1 MFQKKILVPLGPSGK
16 DLKSV
21 HYALSLAA
29 RLKSQVYVLQQAPSE
44 GPESQFS
51 IWLDEALLDLIN
63 NARQA
68 GLTVSHHI
76 TRRELG
82 TEIVDLLKAEGIDF
96 LIFGIDEGLNE
107 RFLFQIRSLVSTQII
122 QVKEKNRISYF

>member
-1 MFQKKILVPLGPSGK
+1 MFQKKILVPLGPLGK

-29 RLKSQVYVLQQAPSE
+29 RLKAKVYILQQVAHTE
-44 GPESQFS
+44 DERQFS
-51 IWLDEALLDLIN
+51 SWLDEALSDLIN

-68 GLTVSHHI
+68 GLTVSHYL

-82 TEIVDLLKAEGIDF
+82 KEAVDLAKAEGIDLLVF
-96 LIFGIDEGLNE
+96 DADEGLNE
-107 RFLFQIRSLVSTQII
+107 RFLLQVRSLALPQII
-122 QVKEKNRISYF
+122 QVKEKDWVNYF